1 MQSDSGTQTYS
12 EQGGHSAH
20 YTQYS
25 DEGWKEAI
33 ITNVKAPKGMTMK
46 EGYGLREGQVE
57 MKMLRKFYNKL
68 YLFQLVSLPSKTNN
82 VMRIFFHKS
91 FL

>member
-68 YLFQLVSLPSKTNN
+68 CICFSL
-82 VMRIFFHKS
+82 MFHCPLKQTM
-91 FL
+91 L

>member
-1 MQSDSGTQTYS
+1 
-12 EQGGHSAH
+12 
-20 YTQYS
+20 
-25 DEGWKEAI
+25 
-33 ITNVKAPKGMTMK
+33 MTMK